1 MVCAVLEHRRLLL
14 LSYLFMLFMCF
25 NNFIVRQ
32 STENFFSCLWFW
44 VFIKYK
50 RVFFFYYG
58 NRFKYKAR
66 NIYKKNHLSIF
77 MHAVLVLR
85 NIQTNKMPKQTKFKT
100 NKQIK
105 NKQINE
111 KTEQEELKT
120 QENKL
125 FWFLSNNIY
134 TKNLGSSYLSF
145 KKII

>member
-1 MVCAVLEHRRLLL
+1 
-14 LSYLFMLFMCF
+14 
-25 NNFIVRQ
+25 
-32 STENFFSCLWFW
+32 
-44 VFIKYK
+44 
-50 RVFFFYYG
+50 
-58 NRFKYKAR
+58 
-66 NIYKKNHLSIF
+66 

-134 TKNLGSSYLSF
+134 TKNLGSSYLSL